1 MVEGLRAPLFEV
13 LGLVLFTL
21 LEAAGNLEELLL
33 AEGTRL
39 ALWKAAGLEVIP
51 SGASLFVAWGPV
63 RTGPDAGIGLWFVGE
78 IALGSGSSVIE
89 TPFPFFLVVNG
100 VTISRLAE
108 LLVMQVLP
116 LGLSSPADGTD
127 ELIAR
132 GKK

>member
-13 LGLVLFTL
+13 LGLVLFAL

-39 ALWKAAGLEVIP
+39 ALWKAAGL
-51 SGASLFVAWGPV
+51 PV

-78 IALGSGSSVIE
+78 IASGSGSSVIE
-89 TPFPFFLVVNG
+89 TPFPFFLVING

-108 LLVMQVLP
+108 LLVMRVLP